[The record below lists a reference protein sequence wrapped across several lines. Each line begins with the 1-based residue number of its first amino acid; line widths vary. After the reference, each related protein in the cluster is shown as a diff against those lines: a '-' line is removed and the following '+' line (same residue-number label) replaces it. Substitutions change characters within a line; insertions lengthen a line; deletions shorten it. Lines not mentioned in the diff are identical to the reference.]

1 MDMDVFVTQPI
12 PQPGLDLLAREH
24 PGFRINPE
32 ERVLGRAQLLEGV
45 RGAAAILALLTDRI
59 DAEVLDAAGGQLR
72 IVANMAVGHDN
83 VDLRAASARGV
94 MVTNTPG
101 VLTDATADLAWA
113 LLFAVARRIPESER
127 FLRAGRFRYWGP
139 LLFLGADI
147 AGRTLGVVGAGRIGS
162 AVARRARGFDM
173 KVLYCNRSSRPQ
185 LESELGARK
194 VSLEQLLGEADFVSL
209 HLPLTPETRHILDA
223 RALALMKP
231 TAYLVNTGRGPLV
244 DEAALVEALAAGHLA
259 GAALDVFEREPE
271 VHPGL
276 LARDDVVLTPHI
288 GSATT
293 SARARMAVMA
303 AENLIAGLRGERP
316 PNLLNEEA
324 RERDRPRG

>member
-1 MDMDVFVTQPI
+1 MELDVFVTQPI
-12 PQPGLDLLAREH
+12 PQPGLDLLAGAH
-24 PGFRINPE
+24 PHFRINPE

-45 RGAAAILALLTDRI
+45 RGAAGILALLTDRI
-59 DAEVLDAAGGQLR
+59 DAEVLDAAGPQLR
-72 IVANMAVGHDN
+72 IVANMAVGFDN
-83 VDLRAASARGV
+83 IDLRAASARGV

-113 LLFAVARRIPESER
+113 LLFAAARRIPEAER

-139 LLFLGADI
+139 LLFLGADV

-173 KVLYCNRSSRPQ
+173 KVLYCNRSPRPG

-194 VSLEQLLGEADFVSL
+194 VPLEELLAEADFVSL
-209 HLPLTPETRHILDA
+209 HLPLTPETRHLIDA

-231 TAYLVNTGRGPLV
+231 TACLINTGRGPLV
-244 DEAALVEALAAGHLA
+244 DEAALVEALAAGRPA

-288 GSATT
+288 GSATV
-293 SARARMAVMA
+293 SARARMAEMA
-303 AENLIAGLRGERP
+303 AENLLAGLRGERP
-316 PNLLNEEA
+316 PNLVGGDA
-324 RERDRPRG
+324 REKKRPRE

>member
-1 MDMDVFVTQPI
+1 MDTDVFVTQPI
-12 PQPGLDLLAREH
+12 PQPGLELLRRAH
-24 PGFRINPE
+24 PGFRINSE
-32 ERVLGRAQLLEGV
+32 ERVLERAQLLEEV

-59 DAEVLDAAGGQLR
+59 DAEVLDAAGGRLR
-72 IVANMAVGHDN
+72 IVANMAVGFDN
-83 VDLRAASARGV
+83 IDLQAASARGI

-127 FLRAGRFRYWGP
+127 FLRAGRFRHWGP

-147 AGRTLGVVGAGRIGS
+147 AGRTLGIVGAGRIGS

-173 KVLYCNRSSRPQ
+173 KVLYCNRSPRPQ
-185 LESELGARK
+185 LETELGARRT
-194 VSLEQLLGEADFVSL
+194 SLEELLREADFVSL
-209 HLPLTPETRHILDA
+209 HLPLTPETRHIINA

-231 TAYLVNTGRGPLV
+231 TACLINTGRGPLV
-244 DEAALVEALAAGHLA
+244 DEAALVEALAAGRPA

-293 SARARMAVMA
+293 STRARMAVMA

-324 RERDRPRG
+324 WERKRPRE

>member
-1 MDMDVFVTQPI
+1 MDVDVFVTQPI
-12 PQPGLDLLAREH
+12 PQPGLDLLARAH
-24 PGFRINPE
+24 PGFRINTE
-32 ERVLGRAQLLEGV
+32 ERVLEHSELLERV
-45 RGAAAILALLTDRI
+45 RGAAGILALLTDRV
-59 DAEVLDAAGGQLR
+59 DAEVLDAAGPQLR
-72 IVANMAVGHDN
+72 IVANMAAGFDN
-83 VDLRAASARGV
+83 IDLREASARGV

-113 LLFAVARRIPESER
+113 LLFAVARRVPEAER
-127 FLRAGRFRYWGP
+127 FLRAGRFRCWGP
-139 LLFLGADI
+139 LLFLGADVT
-147 AGRTLGVVGAGRIGS
+147 GRTLGVVGAGRIGS

-173 KVLYCNRSSRPQ
+173 KVLYCNRSPRPG
-185 LESELGARK
+185 LETGLGVRK
-194 VSLEQLLGEADFVSL
+194 VPLEELLGEADFVSL
-209 HLPLTPETRHILDA
+209 HLPLTPETRHLIDA

-231 TAYLVNTGRGPLV
+231 TAFLVNTGRGPLV
-244 DEAALVEALAAGHLA
+244 DEAALVEALAAGRLA

-303 AENLIAGLRGERP
+303 AGNLVAGLRGERP
-316 PNLLNEEA
+316 PNLLGGETWEKK
-324 RERDRPRG
+324 RPRE